1 MTASKRYEKYG
12 KPIKP
17 EDPDTEYLT
26 IQETAYVMKCSVR
39 WLRDGVNLRGFP
51 HSIQGRRIVFNR
63 ADRAYIYELQR
74 VAPTPIKRA
83 ARRKKTQPKPE
94 PQAA

>member
-1 MTASKRYEKYG
+1 MTAYERYG

-17 EDPDTEYLT
+17 EDLDADYMT
-26 IQETAYVMKCSVR
+26 IQETAYVLKCSVR
-39 WLRDGVNLRGFP
+39 WLRDGVKDGKFP
-51 HSIQGRRIVFNR
+51 HSTPGRRIVFNR

-74 VAPTPIKRA
+74 VAPTPIRRV
-83 ARRKKTQPKPE
+83 ARRKKTQSKPE